1 MTATTSSRS
10 ICPKNQITTLSNQEK
25 IMSTDQLPAVP
36 ESASEE
42 LALAK
47 TTTHKDTSPMA
58 CLLDT
63 ELFNH
68 LWRVA
73 TAYSRSS
80 MVPDHFR
87 GKADDCFV
95 AAQLALRLEVDLF
108 MLMQNMYV
116 VHGKPG
122 MEAKLAIAMC
132 NSRGP
137 FRERIQWKFDGEG
150 KQRSCTAFAHDKQ
163 TGNLCEQTVTWGM
176 VEAEGWNKDSKGVRS
191 KWNTIPDLMFQ
202 YRSAVWLIR
211 TNCPEVLMGMHT
223 TDELADIIVD
233 ARSSDAGKSFRK
245 ALPSTTVEKMLESAE
260 PPQEKPSPTSPAPQ
274 PEPAAESQS
283 QSDDEDENTEV
294 ARYIDE
300 LRDIDKPEDLT
311 KARETTPKSWTAD
324 HRQKYVSAI
333 EMREAEVLG
342 GQTGKSKKGELFDD

>member
-1 MTATTSSRS
+1 
-10 ICPKNQITTLSNQEK
+10 
-25 IMSTDQLPAVP
+25 MSTDQLPAVP
-36 ESASEE
+36 ESAKEE

-202 YRSAVWLIR
+202 YRSAAWLIR

-233 ARSSDAGKSFRK
+233 ARSSDAGESFRK
-245 ALPSTTVEKMLESAE
+245 ALPSTTVEEMLESAE
-260 PPQEKPSPTSPAPQ
+260 PPQEKPAPSSPGPQ
-274 PEPAAESQS
+274 SEPAAESQP
-283 QSDDEDENTEV
+283 QPDATDDEDENTEV
-294 ARYIDE
+294 ARRLDE
-300 LRDIDKPEDLT
+300 LRDIDRLEEL
-311 KARETTPKSWTAD
+311 ARMKRRIPDSWTAE
-324 HRQKYVSAI
+324 HRQEVASKI
-333 EMREAEVLG
+333 KMREAEVRG
-342 GQTGKSKKGELFDD
+342 SQGNKTGQGQMFDSGQPSATEANL